1 MLKHL
6 MNATALASL
15 VAVLGLI
22 AVAIAPAQAGVN
34 CSNKTDNINGKL
46 GGAPFG
52 FSADTRNFI
61 GDDNNFARLQSED
74 CVNDDSAA
82 RDAFKDAKRDAR
94 RSAGVAAAMDA
105 YGEQPGL
112 NLTLN
117 YANIGLEDDVN
128 AAGAVLGYR
137 QGRLRWRYDLG
148 RARRLGRS
156 DAELWNFLTT
166 LREPNGQARREP

>member
-15 VAVLGLI
+15 VAVMGMV
-22 AVAIAPAQAGVN
+22 AVAIAPAHAGTN
-34 CSNKTDNINGKL
+34 CTQKTDNINGKL
-46 GGAPFG
+46 GGNAFG

-61 GDDNNFARLQSED
+61 GDDDNFARLQSED
-74 CVNDDSAA
+74 CVSDDSAA

-137 QGRLRWRYDLG
+137 HDFANPGVIHSITGKLGFAGDTTWDEQGVSAG
-148 RARRLGRS
+148 VTFSFGT
-156 DAELWNFLTT
+156 F
-166 LREPNGQARREP
+166 